1 MQSPETNELR
11 LWLAALPPDERSAML
26 HALVYAITH
35 YRDDLRWQRLR
46 SEACRAMS
54 DAERR
59 VIADRG
65 MRIAVSF
72 EEELAA
78 ARAA

>member
-1 MQSPETNELR
+1 MQPPDTNELR
-11 LWLAALPPDERSAML
+11 HWLAALPPDERSAML
-26 HALVYAITH
+26 HALAYAITH

-46 SEACRAMS
+46 TQACKGMS

-59 VIADRG
+59 AVADRG
-65 MRIAVSF
+65 MRIALSF

-78 ARAA
+78 AA